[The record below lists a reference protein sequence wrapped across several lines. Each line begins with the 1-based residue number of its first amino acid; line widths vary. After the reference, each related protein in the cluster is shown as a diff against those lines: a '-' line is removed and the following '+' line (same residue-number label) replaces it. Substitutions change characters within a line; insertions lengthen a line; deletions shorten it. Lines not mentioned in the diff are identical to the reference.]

1 MGSWWQRATPGRRL
15 VFAGFAI
22 ALWIF
27 VLIREARH
35 PHGSA
40 WFFFIAAP
48 FYLGFFIV
56 QIRRALADR
65 RNR

>member
-1 MGSWWQRATPGRRL
+1 L
-15 VFAGFAI
+15 LFAGFAI

-27 VLIREARH
+27 VLVREARH

-40 WFFFIAAP
+40 WFFFVAAP

-56 QIRRALADR
+56 QIRRALTDR